1 MKNENANGYVFDAE
15 QFFEGTTGL
24 ASKRD
29 LFASGTRNDLT
40 RLKPSTGYFK
50 P

>member
-1 MKNENANGYVFDAE
+1 MATTTCLTASSFL
-15 QFFEGTTGL
+15 EGTTGL

-29 LFASGTRNDLT
+29 LLASGTRNDLT